1 MQHGFSEAA
10 VASGVAAAVAVR
22 CASSTLLTRPRR
34 VAQKVRA
41 AIQKELE
48 HIQKGGPGTNEV
60 VRFEKVEKLM
70 EK

>member
-1 MQHGFSEAA
+1 MVSLKRRSA
-10 VASGVAAAVAVR
+10 VAAAAAEVAVR
-22 CASSTLLTRPRR
+22 CASSALLTRPRR

>member
-1 MQHGFSEAA
+1 M
-10 VASGVAAAVAVR
+10 
-22 CASSTLLTRPRR
+22 LTRPRR
-34 VAQKVRA
+34 VAQKVRV